1 MEEQMKLTIVG
12 PLDSELLQ
20 DVINGEPVSFQGRKG
35 YKIYVDGAYESVQ
48 KMASLKADHV
58 TELELAFYKN
68 LCKQQMNL
76 IEKLMAYL
84 SSQS

>member
-35 YKIYVDGAYESVQ
+35 YKIYVGDGYESAQ
-48 KMASLKADHV
+48 KIK
-58 TELELAFYKN
+58 LEPIAKQLEEQAANNLTLANALRKMD
-68 LCKQQMNL
+68 K
-76 IEKLMAYL
+76 
-84 SSQS
+84 